1 MLEGHIAKAYDGALS
16 SLHVHVVEAGGL
28 VLSQI
33 QNAIIAYA
41 EWRPEPAR
49 LVLARE
55 ANVNGYEVAVE
66 EEATRIIALRQPVA
80 SDLRSVLRIAKA
92 VAELERIGDEAK
104 KIARLVIADSERY
117 GFRPGPAT
125 AMEVRQLGR
134 LALNL
139 VRTALEAFDHLDASR
154 AAEVIRQER
163 ELDEEY
169 ANGLRRLLTRAMEDP
184 RSLQAAVESAFVLK
198 AIERIGDHGRN
209 LARQVLA
216 LTGTASAQSQL
227 SPALT
232 EHGGADHTSEHQ
244 APGG

>member
-66 EEATRIIALRQPVA
+66 EEATRIIALRPA
-80 SDLRSVLRIAKA
+80 RGLRPAQRAENRQSGGRAGTHRRRGEEDRAAGHRRLRALRISTWSGYCHGSA
-92 VAELERIGDEAK
+92 
-104 KIARLVIADSERY
+104 
-117 GFRPGPAT
+117 
-125 AMEVRQLGR
+125 QLGR

-169 ANGLRRLLTRAMEDP
+169 ANAC
-184 RSLQAAVESAFVLK
+184 
-198 AIERIGDHGRN
+198 
-209 LARQVLA
+209 
-216 LTGTASAQSQL
+216 
-227 SPALT
+227 
-232 EHGGADHTSEHQ
+232 GAC
-244 APGG
+244 